1 MLSLFREKMLY
12 SLKQELEEV
21 DTTQDLVQES
31 QGWPESKREVFR
43 TPKMLRA
50 VAPGVKGLPWC

>member
-1 MLSLFREKMLY
+1 MLY

>member
-1 MLSLFREKMLY
+1 MLY
-12 SLKQELEEV
+12 SLKQELEE
-21 DTTQDLVQES
+21 DLVQES